1 MIPNILKCT
10 FGHPRFASFHL
21 DGSSNG
27 DSRRR
32 PKPRWLPKAILG
44 NWPGNGKRVGFELHQ
59 HPGVLRRPAQES
71 DQAFAWGLRSG
82 GTQIIQSNQS
92 PQQTDIPS
100 VVLTGI
106 VLIWRGFKAR
116 QAAVKSIAASCRSP
130 SIRKLTVGKRL
141 ARSEKY
147 NIHYPI
153 PRN

>member
-1 MIPNILKCT
+1 MLNLR
-10 FGHPRFASFHL
+10 RFTLMDQATVTQRE
-21 DGSSNG
+21 DRNQGG
-27 DSRRR
+27 CRT
-32 PKPRWLPKAILG
+32 AILG

-82 GTQIIQSNQS
+82 DTQIIQSNQS

-116 QAAVKSIAASCRSP
+116 QAAVKSIAASCRHQFES
-130 SIRKLTVGKRL
+130 
-141 ARSEKY
+141 
-147 NIHYPI
+147 
-153 PRN
+153 